1 MSASCHRPPTI
12 TNRKIH
18 ETFTLRRATR
28 YGGFNA
34 LSDFVRAAGIDAA
47 LTEAFARDKAPWA
60 TYPLPETLRH
70 LLDGYLLG
78 IERVWHFADL
88 EQEPLLCAKRDRA
101 RLPDYTLLYR
111 DLTRFEAP
119 GRLGQLRAVS
129 EGLVRQALAAQPWYT
144 LDCDST
150 VETVYGTQ
158 EGARPGPNP
167 HKRGRASYHPLL
179 CRERQSG
186 VVIHSRLRPGD
197 TGTATDAVA
206 FLVQSVARLPHS
218 RRRAVLVRADRGF
231 DAEALYAACERRGW
245 HYLVKLRVTADLAS
259 RIWTHA
265 AEGRWRRLDPDASEA
280 GEVAEFRFTRQCWT
294 RARRV
299 VVTRRRDAEN
309 PQGHLWDAAGYNY
322 AAYVTDLTGPAGDIV
337 ACYDKRADM
346 EKAIHELKEDFGI
359 DRISSSSFGANAA
372 DLELKVLAFNLLV
385 LYQRQ
390 ALGWTLLHRAKTVRR
405 RLVAVAGQ
413 LIRTAGQWMLKLAT
427 DWTGQPDLARVRTHL
442 AALGP

>member
-1 MSASCHRPPTI
+1 VSASCHTPRPI
-12 TNRKIH
+12 TNRKIQ
-18 ETFTLRRATR
+18 ERLTLRRATG

-34 LSDFVRAAGIDAA
+34 LSDFVHAVGIDAA
-47 LTEAFARDKAPWA
+47 LTEAFGDDKAAWA

-78 IERVWHFADL
+78 VERVWHFADL
-88 EQEPLLCAKRDRA
+88 EQEPLLCAKRGRE

-111 DLTRFEAP
+111 DLTRFEAAAML
-119 GRLGQLRAVS
+119 GRLRAVG
-129 EGLVRQALAAQPWYT
+129 EGLVREALAAQAWYT

-150 VETVYGTQ
+150 VATVYGEQ

-167 HKRGRASYHPLL
+167 HKRGRPSYHPLL

-186 VVIHSRLRPGD
+186 LVINSRLRPGD

-206 FLVQSVARLPHS
+206 FIRQSVARLP
-218 RRRAVLVRADRGF
+218 RARHRTVLIRADRGF
-231 DAEALYAACERRGW
+231 DAEALYAACEQRGW

-259 RIWTHA
+259 RIWAHA
-265 AEGRWRRLDPDASEA
+265 AEGRWRRLDPDAPDA
-280 GEVAEFRFTRQCWT
+280 GEVSEFRFTRQGWS
-294 RARRV
+294 RPRRV
-299 VVTRRRDAEN
+299 IVTRRRDAEN

-322 AAYVTDLTGPAGDIV
+322 AAYVTDLPGPPADVV
-337 ACYDKRADM
+337 ACYDKRADL

-385 LYQRQ
+385 LYQRR
-390 ALGWTLLHRAKTVRR
+390 ALGWTILHRAKTVRR

-413 LIRTAGQWMLKLAT
+413 LIRTAGRWVLKLAT
-427 DWTGQPDLARVRTHL
+427 DWPGQPDLVRVRARL

>member
-1 MSASCHRPPTI
+1 VSASCHRQPRI

-18 ETFTLRRATR
+18 ETFTLRRATC

-34 LSDFVRAAGIDAA
+34 LSDFVRAVGIDAT
-47 LTEAFARDKAPWA
+47 LTEAFADEKAPWA

-88 EQEPLLCAKRDRA
+88 EQEPLLCAKRDRE
-101 RLPDYTLLYR
+101 RLPDYPVLYR

-119 GRLGQLRAVS
+119 AMLGRLRAVG
-129 EGLVRQALAAQPWYT
+129 EDLVRQALAEQPWYT
-144 LDCDST
+144 LDCDAT
-150 VETVYGTQ
+150 VETVSGEQ

-167 HKRGRASYHPLL
+167 HKRGRASDHPLL
-179 CRERQSG
+179 CRERRSG
-186 VVIHSRLRPGD
+186 LVVNSRLRPGD
-197 TGTATDAVA
+197 TGTATEAVE
-206 FLVQSVARLPHS
+206 FVRQSVARLP
-218 RRRAVLVRADRGF
+218 RARYRNVLIRADRGF
-231 DAEALYAACERRGW
+231 DAEALYAACEERGW

-259 RIWTHA
+259 RLWTHA
-265 AEGRWRRLDPDASEA
+265 AAGRWRRLDPDAPEA
-280 GEVAEFRFTRQCWT
+280 GEVSEFRIARQCWS
-294 RARRV
+294 RRRRV
-299 VVTRRRDAEN
+299 IVTRRCEAEH
-309 PQGHLWDAAGYNY
+309 PQGHLRDAAGYHY
-322 AAYVTDLTGPAGDIV
+322 AAYVTDLPGPATDLV

-390 ALGWTLLHRAKTVRR
+390 ALGWTILHRAKTVRR
-405 RLVAVAGQ
+405 RLSAVAGQ
-413 LIRTAGQWMLKLAT
+413 LIRTAGQWGLKLAT
-427 DWTGQPDLARVRTHL
+427 DWTGQLDLARVRAHL